1 MKLFL
6 ADGAASTRF
15 ALSALLQQQTGWK
28 VVGEVSSV
36 DQLLSEIGSVNPD
49 VLLIEWN
56 LAGGRGEDMIP
67 VIKERFPEV
76 TVIVLSGR
84 PELRGKACSVGADAF
99 VSKTEPPEKL
109 LGVLSTYSYKV
120 VR

>member
-6 ADGAASTRF
+6 ADSGTSTRF
-15 ALSALLQQQTGWK
+15 ALSALLEQQTGWT
-28 VVGEVSSV
+28 VVGEVSSG
-36 DQLLSEIGSVNPD
+36 DQLIPDLDSAKPD

-67 VIKERFPEV
+67 AIKERYPAV
-76 TVIVLSGR
+76 AVIVLSGR

-109 LGVLSTYSYKV
+109 LGVISTFSSRV
-120 VR
+120 VT